1 MQRVDSRDT
10 LLSIAGYDS
19 GNGAGVET
27 DLKVFDFFGFHG
39 AGAITAITAQNTTG
53 VKGIYPV
60 KAEELRHQIRTIVED
75 FHVSGIKTGMIY
87 SADQVD
93 VVLEEVDRLEAAS
106 HHVPLVVDPVIF
118 AKDGTPLIKDVEHFK
133 QLLRRA
139 LVVTPNAVEAS
150 LLMGGGKEVEDPVSA
165 CRELL
170 NSFGSKYVVLKGGHI
185 PGEKA
190 RDVLCWRGGH
200 AEYILPRLENTDTHG
215 TGSVFASALLS
226 SYLKGS
232 NMVNAVSE
240 AKTVVYWG
248 IKHGLHVGK
257 GIGPIDPLVKMRKDF
272 HKYHVLEEMREFAK
286 FISEEKGFSKLI
298 PEVQSNLAHSIPP
311 NLVDGLEDIA
321 TYQGRIIK
329 EWDGKVRVGFPAV
342 FGNPTHT
349 ARLLNGLI
357 KRGVLADSLINVRFD
372 ERLIRKL
379 SDEGYSVVEI
389 FRENEPS
396 WGEERTMDWIAEI
409 SSKEKASVA
418 FDRGVK
424 GKEAMIRIWSLGIDG
439 LIRTLKLLL
448 SE

>member
-1 MQRVDSRDT
+1 M
-10 LLSIAGYDS
+10 
-19 GNGAGVET
+19 
-27 DLKVFDFFGFHG
+27 
-39 AGAITAITAQNTTG
+39 
-53 VKGIYPV
+53 
-60 KAEELRHQIRTIVED
+60 
-75 FHVSGIKTGMIY
+75 
-87 SADQVD
+87 
-93 VVLEEVDRLEAAS
+93 
-106 HHVPLVVDPVIF
+106 
-118 AKDGTPLIKDVEHFK
+118 
-133 QLLRRA
+133 
-139 LVVTPNAVEAS
+139 
-150 LLMGGGKEVEDPVSA
+150 
-165 CRELL
+165 
-170 NSFGSKYVVLKGGHI
+170 
-185 PGEKA
+185 
-190 RDVLCWRGGH
+190 
-200 AEYILPRLENTDTHG
+200 
-215 TGSVFASALLS
+215 
-226 SYLKGS
+226 
-232 NMVNAVSE
+232 NAVSE

-349 ARLLNGLI
+349 VRLLNGLI